1 MSRTPIT
8 IRTAALKDLPALV
21 ALSQASSQAAHWS
34 SVQWNDIFH
43 TEIPARHAWISQSP
57 EGPCGFLV
65 AASGVAAAGEPAE
78 WELENM
84 AVAEACRRQGVGRM
98 LLRQLLMAATES
110 HAGRILLE
118 VRESNLAARALYTAS
133 GFQLLARRTGYYEA
147 PAEDALILV
156 HTLDHAL

>member
-8 IRTAALKDLPALV
+8 IRPAALRDLPALV
-21 ALSQASSQAAHWS
+21 ALSQASADAAHWS
-34 SVQWNDIFH
+34 PLQWDDIFH
-43 TEIPARHAWISQSP
+43 AEIPARHAWVAQSP
-57 EGPCGFLV
+57 EAPCGFLV
-65 AASGVAAAGEPAE
+65 ASAGVATTAEPAE

-98 LLRQLLMAATES
+98 LLRQLLMAATEA

-118 VRESNLAARALYTAS
+118 VRESNLAARSLYTAM
-133 GFQLLARRTGYYEA
+133 GFQILARRRDYYEH

-156 HTLDHAL
+156 HMLDHTG

>member
-1 MSRTPIT
+1 MTRTPIT
-8 IRTAALKDLPALV
+8 IRPAALKDLPALV
-21 ALSQASSQAAHWS
+21 ALSQASADAAHWS
-34 SVQWNDIFH
+34 PLQWDDIFH
-43 TEIPARHAWISQSP
+43 AETPARHAWIAQSP

-65 AASGVAAAGEPAE
+65 AAAGVAGAVEPAE

-110 HAGRILLE
+110 SASRILLE
-118 VRESNLAARALYTAS
+118 VRESNLAARALYTAM
-133 GFQLLARRTGYYEA
+133 GFNLLARRRGYYDH

-156 HTLDHAL
+156 HMLGDTR